1 MRYWRLCCGKRSHMP
16 DKDPQV
22 EFRSPEAKEKLRHKI
37 DINIVLN
44 ILRSYLHVR
53 VHFTEEEE

>member
-1 MRYWRLCCGKRSHMP
+1 MP

>member
-1 MRYWRLCCGKRSHMP
+1 MP

-22 EFRSPEAKEKLRHKI
+22 EFRSPEAKEKLRHEI
-37 DINIVLN
+37 DTNIVLD
-44 ILRSYLHVR
+44 ILCSCRHVR